1 MDMSKMGQFLAT
13 LRKEQ
18 HLTQSELGEKLGVT
32 NKTISR
38 WETGTYLPPVEMLE
52 QLSHLYGLTI
62 NELLSGERLSGA
74 AYQEKAEQ
82 NIKQTLKA
90 STFGLKEKEAFY
102 CQKWKKEHLALLIF
116 SFVVWLGIGI
126 ALHAQHVDSSLT
138 GAICGMLAMLFYLVL
153 HNRMMMY
160 VEHRLFDADA
170 QSTSDEQHN
179 A

>member
-1 MDMSKMGQFLAT
+1 MDMQRMGQFLAT

-18 HLTQSELGEKLGVT
+18 HLTQTELGEKLGVT

-38 WETGTYLPPVEMLE
+38 WETGTYLPPVDMLE
-52 QLSHLYGLTI
+52 QLSHLYVLTI

-102 CQKWKKEHLALLIF
+102 CHKWKKEHLALLIF
-116 SFVVWLGIGI
+116 SFVVWLAIGI
-126 ALHAQHVDSSLT
+126 ALHVQDVDFSLT

-160 VEHRLFDADA
+160 VDHHLFDMDA
-170 QSTSDEQHN
+170 ENTSDDSPN